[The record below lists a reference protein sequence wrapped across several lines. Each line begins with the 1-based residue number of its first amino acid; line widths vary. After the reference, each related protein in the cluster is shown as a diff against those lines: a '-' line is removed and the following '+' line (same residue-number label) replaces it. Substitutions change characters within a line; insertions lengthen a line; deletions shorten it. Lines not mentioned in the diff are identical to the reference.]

1 MAFTLDRID
10 RRIARELDGNSRR
23 PISELARRLKLGR
36 DIVEYR
42 IDRLKSEGVIRRFV
56 AAINPYS
63 LGLTIYKTYFRLE
76 VRPDSSQSLFAK
88 LKKYPNIIWLAES
101 DGAWDFMVGVIAR
114 SPSDYYSIQARLFA
128 QLGSSVMASETST
141 VVETSIYQRMFGLE
155 KLETGKMSL
164 ATTAS
169 EYALESFENRLLSA
183 LADDA
188 RLPVS
193 TLAERLDSTPDI
205 VRHRLQ
211 RLETAGVISG
221 YRLDIGLQELGL
233 VFVKAMIQ
241 LREWSL
247 AELLRLES
255 FCAQSHKV
263 IYFIR
268 QVGSFAVELELEVE
282 SYVTYYRF
290 LDEMKRKFPRMVGFT
305 ETVFLRDENY
315 HWVLPA

>member
-193 TLAERLDSTPDI
+193 TLAERLNSTPDI